1 MKNYGKIENGK
12 LILEN
17 EEKFNK
23 SLQYFE
29 GKNIVLKIREVEIQ
43 RTIEQN
49 SLYWVWI
56 DILASELGYQK
67 NEMNQ
72 LIKYK
77 FLKKDVVNE
86 KGQKEVRLMS
96 TTTLSKKE
104 FSQLM
109 ENIYFWSNDTFNIV
123 LPKYEWGAITNND
136 S

>member
-123 LPKYEWGAITNND
+123 LPKNE
-136 S
+136 

>member
-29 GKNIVLKIREVEIQ
+29 GKNIVLKIREVEMQ

-56 DILASELGYQK
+56 DILSSELGYQK

-123 LPKYEWGAITNND
+123 LPKNE
-136 S
+136 

>member
-23 SLQYFE
+23 SLKYFE
-29 GKNIVLKIREVEIQ
+29 GKNIVLKIREVEMQ

-123 LPKYEWGAITNND
+123 LPKNE
-136 S
+136 

>member
-17 EEKFNK
+17 EQKFNK

-123 LPKYEWGAITNND
+123 LPKNE
-136 S
+136 

>member
-29 GKNIVLKIREVEIQ
+29 GKNIVLKIREVEMQ

-123 LPKYEWGAITNND
+123 LPKNE
-136 S
+136 

>member
-17 EEKFNK
+17 EQKFNK

-29 GKNIVLKIREVEIQ
+29 GKNIVLKIREVEMQ

-86 KGQKEVRLMS
+86 KVQKEVRMMS

-123 LPKYEWGAITNND
+123 LPKNE
-136 S
+136 

>member
-1 MKNYGKIENGK
+1 
-12 LILEN
+12 
-17 EEKFNK
+17 
-23 SLQYFE
+23 
-29 GKNIVLKIREVEIQ
+29 
-43 RTIEQN
+43 
-49 SLYWVWI
+49 
-56 DILASELGYQK
+56 
-67 NEMNQ
+67 MNQ

-123 LPKYEWGAITNND
+123 LPKNE
-136 S
+136 

>member
-123 LPKYEWGAITNND
+123 LPKYE
-136 S
+136 

>member
-17 EEKFNK
+17 EQKFNK

-29 GKNIVLKIREVEIQ
+29 GKNIVLKIRDVEIQ

-123 LPKYEWGAITNND
+123 LPKNE
-136 S
+136 

>member
-109 ENIYFWSNDTFNIV
+109 ENIYFWANDTFNIV
-123 LPKYEWGAITNND
+123 LPKNE
-136 S
+136 

>member
-29 GKNIVLKIREVEIQ
+29 GKIIVLKIREVEIQ

-86 KGQKEVRLMS
+86 KGQKAVRLMS

-123 LPKYEWGAITNND
+123 LPKNE
-136 S
+136 

>member
-29 GKNIVLKIREVEIQ
+29 GKNIVLKIREVEMQ

-77 FLKKDVVNE
+77 FLK
-86 KGQKEVRLMS
+86 
-96 TTTLSKKE
+96 
-104 FSQLM
+104 
-109 ENIYFWSNDTFNIV
+109 I
-123 LPKYEWGAITNND
+123 
-136 S
+136 

>member
-17 EEKFNK
+17 EQKFNK

-29 GKNIVLKIREVEIQ
+29 GKNIVLKIREVEIP

-109 ENIYFWSNDTFNIV
+109 ENIYFCNSFFNC
-123 LPKYEWGAITNND
+123 LLSIT
-136 S
+136 

>member
-17 EEKFNK
+17 EKKFNK

-29 GKNIVLKIREVEIQ
+29 GKNIVLKIRQVEIQ

-123 LPKYEWGAITNND
+123 LPKNE
-136 S
+136 